1 MVLGLQSSVIVV
13 VDDRVSNRNIL
24 TRLAESLDVTTRVHA
39 FAAPDEALAW
49 LEKNHADLII
59 TDYNMPRMNGAAFIA
74 QCRARLPEPDLPI
87 MVVTAYEDRSYR
99 YSALEAGA
107 TDFLLSPIDHREF
120 TTRARHL
127 LTAHHHKRIIA
138 GRSSM
143 LERQLDKALRQKAET
158 LAQTERKLRGII
170 DTVPALV
177 TAAAPDGRCVILNSY
192 GTALM
197 GLERPL
203 PANGTIADHF
213 GVDYWRRHRPLN
225 KALFD
230 GDAPPPPFEEEIVGA
245 DGQARVFLTRKDRI
259 HQSEAGVDLVVTV
272 SLDITERKTYEER
285 LLIQATIDPVTG
297 LPNRAL
303 VLDRL
308 NQGLA
313 RATRNRTEVAV
324 LFIDLDEFKKVNDTV
339 GHGLGDVLLRD
350 AAVRLRDSIRASDTV
365 GRIGGD
371 EFVIIL
377 PDIADSDAPRTVS
390 QKVLDAFATPFCVDG
405 HEFFVGASIGITRF
419 PRDGRSADD
428 PAAQC

>member
-192 GTALM
+192 GTALH
-197 GLERPL
+197 GAGAPPASERHHCRPL
-203 PANGTIADHF
+203 
-213 GVDYWRRHRPLN
+213 RRRL
-225 KALFD
+225 L
-230 GDAPPPPFEEEIVGA
+230 APPSPPEQG
-245 DGQARVFLTRKDRI
+245 
-259 HQSEAGVDLVVTV
+259 
-272 SLDITERKTYEER
+272 
-285 LLIQATIDPVTG
+285 PV
-297 LPNRAL
+297 
-303 VLDRL
+303 
-308 NQGLA
+308 
-313 RATRNRTEVAV
+313 
-324 LFIDLDEFKKVNDTV
+324 
-339 GHGLGDVLLRD
+339 
-350 AAVRLRDSIRASDTV
+350 
-365 GRIGGD
+365 
-371 EFVIIL
+371 
-377 PDIADSDAPRTVS
+377 
-390 QKVLDAFATPFCVDG
+390 
-405 HEFFVGASIGITRF
+405 
-419 PRDGRSADD
+419 
-428 PAAQC
+428 